1 MTANY
6 FRRIRTIIDHYP
18 YYVGWLH
25 ELPYGS
31 FRRITRRKCR
41 GYSVMEPFLANKDGL
56 EIGGPSPFFC
66 RNRLVP
72 VYDRCRRIDNSNFSG
87 ETIWSYAAEHQDR
100 GVKFGRRYVTDAC
113 DLSVIPNETYDFV
126 LASHV
131 LEHIANPLRALQ
143 EFKRVLKPGG
153 VVLILVPDKR
163 NTFDHRRPVTSFEH
177 IEADFRSNTQ
187 EDDLTHLDE
196 VLSLHD
202 LHLDPEAGSR
212 EQFQERCLRNSSL
225 RAMHH
230 HVYSPE
236 VLDRMFQHVD
246 MRVLSLGTERPCHI
260 VGFAQKVPSHI
271 ST

>member
-1 MTANY
+1 MIE
-6 FRRIRTIIDHYP
+6 RYP
-18 YYVGWLH
+18 YYAGRLY

-41 GYSVMEPFLANKDGL
+41 GYSEMEPFLANKDGL

-72 VYDRCRRIDNSNFSG
+72 VYDRCRQIDSINFAG
-87 ETIWSYAAEHQDR
+87 ETLWNNTAARPDLGANFHT
-100 GVKFGRRYVTDAC
+100 RYVTDAC
-113 DLSVIPNETYDFV
+113 DLSVIPHETYDFV

-143 EFKRVLKPGG
+143 EFKRVLKPEG
-153 VVLILVPDKR
+153 VMLIVVPEKR
-163 NTFDHRRPVTSFEH
+163 NTFDHRRPFTPFEH
-177 IEADFRSNTQ
+177 IEADFQSNTQ

-202 LHLDPEAGSR
+202 LRLDPEAGSR
-212 EQFQERCLRNSSL
+212 EQFQDRCLRNSSF

-236 VLDRMFQHVD
+236 VLGRMLQRFD
-246 MRVLSLGTERPCHI
+246 MRVLSLHTERPFHI
-260 VGFAQKVPSHI
+260 VGFAQKVRSHI
-271 ST
+271 SN